1 MDSTKFNL
9 EWSASEINM
18 VKSVIARYHT
28 NNGYTNDIN
37 KKHSDIVD
45 EVLAMFPMKEEHQA
59 IDLYI
64 NLVVEMMQSGT
75 SGGSSHFAAAASED
89 LVKSNFEI
97 PVEGPTMD
105 MLFGHPTMEMGASRV
120 AQEVPRRQHTRF
132 WTKEEHMLFL
142 CGLEVFGRGNWK
154 SISKYFVTN
163 KTPIQVSSHAQKYFR
178 RQENDARRQHYSI
191 NDVGLY
197 DAEPLAQNNTSNWEG
212 LSFIEGAYN
221 PSHYGASNQ
230 HVSMNNLTQVQPPI
244 LYHDSQASTI
254 NHVAPWIGDQQ
265 MGATS
270 SNAAPVM
277 EGDGGSQEAWT
288 GDQLEDLFDDLVMNK
303 NMF

>member
-1 MDSTKFNL
+1 MDSTKFNV
-9 EWSASEINM
+9 EWSASEINL

-28 NNGYTNDIN
+28 NNRYSNDMN

-45 EVLAMFPMKEEHQA
+45 EILAMFPMKEEHQA
-59 IDLYI
+59 IGLYI

-75 SGGSSHFAAAASED
+75 SGGSSHFAAASGD
-89 LVKSNFEI
+89 LVNTNFEI
-97 PVEGPTMD
+97 PVD
-105 MLFGHPTMEMGASRV
+105 MLLGHPTIEMGASRV
-120 AQEVPRRQHTRF
+120 AQEVPRRQHAPRMERLHTRF
-132 WTKEEHMLFL
+132 WTMEEHRLFL

-178 RQENDARRQHYSI
+178 RLENSARRQRYSI

-212 LSFIEGAYN
+212 LAFIEGAYN

-230 HVSMNNLTQVQPPI
+230 HVAMNNLTQVQPPI
-244 LYHDSQASTI
+244 LSQASTI
-254 NHVAPWIGDQQ
+254 NHADAWIGDQQ

-270 SNAAPVM
+270 SNVAPVM

-303 NMF
+303 DMF